1 MKRLDEVLIELR
13 TVERT
18 EVLTWI
24 EAEWVR
30 PERDETGPR
39 FAAMDVARLRLIQ
52 QLREDLEVG
61 AEAMPVVLSLVD
73 EMYTLRRQ
81 LAALA
86 RAVGEAPAELR
97 AAVRSR
103 CRTLLAVVDED
114 DQGR

>member
-1 MKRLDEVLIELR
+1 MKRLEDVLIELR
-13 TVERT
+13 TVEQA

-30 PERDETGPR
+30 PERDEAGPR
-39 FAAMDVARLRLIQ
+39 FAPVDLARLRLIK

-61 AEAMPVVLSLVD
+61 PEAMPVVLSLVD

-86 RAVGEAPAELR
+86 RAVGESPADVRATLR
-97 AAVRSR
+97 MR
-103 CRTLLAVVDED
+103 CRTLLHVVDED
-114 DQGR
+114 DPRA